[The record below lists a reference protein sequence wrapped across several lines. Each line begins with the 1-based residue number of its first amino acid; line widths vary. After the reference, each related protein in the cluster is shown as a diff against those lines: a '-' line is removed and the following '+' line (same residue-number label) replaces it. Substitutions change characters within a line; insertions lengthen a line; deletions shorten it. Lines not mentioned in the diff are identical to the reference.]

1 MNTMNT
7 MNSMNDMMIPENV
20 KQATLKDIVNNIS
33 AINRETSAEL
43 KMIYEALMGP
53 ERTTEGESSD
63 NRDPKSLLQLLV
75 DEQMNAKNNLDK
87 IIHIREVMW

>member
-1 MNTMNT
+1 MNNMNT

-33 AINRETSAEL
+33 EINRETSAEL
-43 KMIYEALMGP
+43 KMIYEALVGP
-53 ERTTEGESSD
+53 ERTGEASSE

>member
-1 MNTMNT
+1 MDIMNGMN
-7 MNSMNDMMIPENV
+7 NMMASENV
-20 KQATLKDIVNNIS
+20 KSATLKDIIANI
-33 AINRETSAEL
+33 AEINRETSAEL

-63 NRDPKSLLQLLV
+63 NRDPKSLLQLLL
-75 DEQMNAKNNLDK
+75 DEQKNAKTNLDK